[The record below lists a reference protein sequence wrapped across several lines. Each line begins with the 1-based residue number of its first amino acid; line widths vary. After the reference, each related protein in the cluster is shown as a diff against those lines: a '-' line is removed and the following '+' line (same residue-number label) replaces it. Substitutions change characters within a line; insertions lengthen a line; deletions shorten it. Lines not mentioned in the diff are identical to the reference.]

1 MPKSS
6 LATFGR
12 DVKNF
17 RGNKTLRV
25 AAEEAEVSAAT
36 LTRVESGR
44 IPDVETFAKLCG
56 WMAKDPK
63 VYLGLGSSVPAQTHA
78 PKMETIGV
86 HMKVDRQPQEATV
99 RALAKMILY
108 AVNRQRSSDVI
119 DAP

>member
-12 DVKNF
+12 DVKNL

-25 AAEEAEVSAAT
+25 AAKEAGVSAAT
-36 LTRVESGR
+36 LMRVESGR
-44 IPDVETFAKLCG
+44 VPDVETFAKLCK
-56 WMAKDPK
+56 WMGKDPK
-63 VYLGLGSSVPAQTHA
+63 AYLGIEGATSTQASL
-78 PKMETIGV
+78 PKTESIGV
-86 HMKVDRQPQEATV
+86 HMKVDHQPQEATV
-99 RALAKMILY
+99 RALAQMILH